1 MSAFRVEATS
11 GQSKAIPIPLRSCA
25 KYPTV
30 PPGLHIMG
38 AGIQRGLEL
47 FVQRYAQP
55 FGESGATL
63 SDADWNRLA
72 NDSLPPNLSL
82 LNARIVGGVPCRKIS
97 AGLLSTW
104 SAGLFG
110 V

>member
-1 MSAFRVEATS
+1 MSAFTVEATS
-11 GQSKAIPIPLRSCA
+11 GRSKAIPIPLRSCA
-25 KYPTV
+25 KYNSA
-30 PPGLHIMG
+30 PGLHIMG

-82 LNARIVGGVPCRKIS
+82 LNARIVGGAPCRKIS